1 MAWTANPQLKRI
13 MSSGTVG
20 RMKIK
25 FLSDDG
31 NTWKATHLYCKLTL
45 NTWCWQDT
53 IAWQSLTFCL
63 CKWKKKNNPFGLET
77 TWNSLPNVSL
87 HVNQE
92 KNSVILI
99 AYNVSSEPRILIFTE
114 YFPLFQKGA
123 CNVIL
128 TYSSA
133 TVLSFLVTVIYL
145 SNCHSSVTQES
156 RWGLN
161 RVDSLWAT
169 RTHPYIVW
177 VV

>member
-63 CKWKKKNNPFGLET
+63 CKWKKKKIHLDWRLHETVYQTWACMLIRKKFSDINCLSCEFWAQNTDIYWIFSFISKRGLQCYT
-77 TWNSLPNVSL
+77 DILLCYCV
-87 HVNQE
+87 
-92 KNSVILI
+92 VI
-99 AYNVSSEPRILIFTE
+99 F
-114 YFPLFQKGA
+114 
-123 CNVIL
+123 
-128 TYSSA
+128 
-133 TVLSFLVTVIYL
+133 
-145 SNCHSSVTQES
+145 SNCHLFE
-156 RWGLN
+156 
-161 RVDSLWAT
+161 
-169 RTHPYIVW
+169 
-177 VV
+177 